1 MFYCWSGCKFSPFR
15 LLSEQRTCYDGGFP
29 RSIHISN
36 MLDYFFKR
44 SASPPAL
51 SAATGRETIVE
62 LSPVRDKELALQQ
75 AKALSGEESTAVE
88 FIAQCPFADARLI
101 AAENVHSRAMLERV
115 LSLVRNTDRRVT
127 KLMQARLDALALERY
142 CEQQARQCIDRALKL
157 ADEPVLLPNQVVDLD
172 HAWQLIG
179 AQPESATQSAF
190 DGARAV
196 LGARL
201 EAQAQLQRSVIDS
214 LARLREL
221 STQAAG
227 LAPSDVA
234 SALDNIEQE
243 MAQHLS
249 CREAISLPKNLLSE
263 FSVQHRQLKAA
274 LSSLTE
280 RRQAINARQALLQL
294 WEDADARAGLKGD
307 TLKRAWQALPALP
320 DDIEAEALQF
330 RFNGLLQEVS
340 AACRDQAKPI
350 AEVKPGM
357 AADLAEILE
366 SMEQALQGGAVRA
379 AVEIDKQLRSPD
391 MQKARLSP
399 EQTSHLAKM
408 RSELSHLQGWAKWGG
423 NISREELLKAA
434 EELPGKALAAP
445 ELAKKVGG
453 LRERWKSL
461 DTSAGSASKA
471 LWERFDAACTLAYA
485 PAAAHFKK
493 LADERQGNLQ
503 KAEAIIAEVRQFS
516 STSHCEGDNAAAADW
531 KAIAFF
537 CDRIAQL
544 WQRLGNIDRK
554 DKKRLDGE
562 FNRIMQLLQQPLA
575 LQQQAEV
582 ARREILIAEILAL
595 NPGDRTTL
603 DAVRALQERW
613 QQLAKAL
620 PLERKVEQALWQ
632 RFRAACDALFAKRKE
647 AAASADAGRK
657 SNLAEKENLCGK
669 LESPHAECGQ
679 AIAKILRD
687 AKDAWSKIGP
697 APRAEEN
704 RIESRFQAAVNAL
717 QKRLDA
723 AKQNAADAELHT
735 LLDKMRL
742 CQALEQA
749 LADAQKTTP
758 ATLEQWQA
766 LPALPAEFERLLRER
781 FDKALNALQAEDGQ
795 YQAVLEKNRSLLLQ
809 RLLRVEILAGVES
822 PAELSR
828 ERLQMQVDVLQ
839 SKLKTGP
846 VANKQDV
853 LLDLCQIAALAD
865 QKTMGRIERLMRKL
879 KAS

>member
-1 MFYCWSGCKFSPFR
+1 
-15 LLSEQRTCYDGGFP
+15 
-29 RSIHISN
+29 

-44 SASPPAL
+44 SASPPA
-51 SAATGRETIVE
+51 SSEAAERETIAG
-62 LSPVRDKELALQQ
+62 LPPVRDKELALQQ
-75 AKALSGEESTAVE
+75 AKTLGGEESIAVE

-101 AAENVHSRAMLERV
+101 AAENVHSKAMLERV
-115 LSLVRNTDRRVT
+115 LSAVRNTDRRVT
-127 KLMQARLDALALERY
+127 KLMQARLDVLALEHY
-142 CEQQARQCIDRALKL
+142 SEQQARQCIDRALKL

-179 AQPESATQSAF
+179 AQPESATLSAF
-190 DGARAV
+190 GGARAV

-201 EAQAQLQRSVIDS
+201 EAQAKLQRSVIDS
-214 LARLREL
+214 LACLREL
-221 STQAAG
+221 SAQASA

-234 SALDNIEQE
+234 SVLDNIEQE

-263 FSVQHRQLKAA
+263 FSVQQRQLKDS
-274 LSSLTE
+274 LSSLAE
-280 RRQAINARQALLQL
+280 RRQAIDARQALLQS
-294 WEDADARAGLKGD
+294 WEDPAARAGLKED
-307 TLKRAWQALPALP
+307 ALKRAWQALPALP
-320 DDIEAEALQF
+320 DDLEAAALQL
-330 RFNGLLQEVS
+330 RFNALLQEVS
-340 AACRDQAKPI
+340 AACSDQKTPS
-350 AEVKPGM
+350 AEVNPGR
-357 AADLAEILE
+357 AANLAEMLE
-366 SMEQALQGGAVRA
+366 SMEHALQEGAVRA
-379 AVEIDKQLRSPD
+379 ALEIDKLLRSPD
-391 MQKARLSP
+391 RQRARLSR
-399 EQTSHLAKM
+399 EQTSHLAQM

-434 EELPGKALAAP
+434 GELPGKALAAP
-445 ELAKKVGG
+445 ELAKKVGS

-461 DTSAGSASKA
+461 DASAGSANKA

-493 LADERQGNLQ
+493 LADERQDNLH
-503 KAEAIIAEVRQFS
+503 KAEAIVAEVRQFS
-516 STSHCEGDNAAAADW
+516 ATSPCVGDSAAADW
-531 KAIAFF
+531 KAIAVF
-537 CDRIAQL
+537 CDRTVQL
-544 WQRLGNIDRK
+544 WHRLGSIDRK

-562 FNRIMQLLQQPLA
+562 FHQIMQLLQQPLA
-575 LQQQAEV
+575 LQQQAEA

-595 NPGDRTTL
+595 NPGDRTAL
-603 DAVRALQERW
+603 DTVRALQERW

-669 LESPHAECGQ
+669 LESMHAESGQ
-679 AIAKILRD
+679 AIAKIARD

-697 APRAEEN
+697 VPRAEEN

-723 AKQNAADAELHT
+723 DKQSAVDAELHT
-735 LLDKMRL
+735 LLSKMRL
-742 CQALEQA
+742 CQALEQG

-758 ATLEQWQA
+758 ATLDQWQG
-766 LPALPAEFERLLRER
+766 LPALPAEFERPLRER
-781 FDKALNALQAEDGQ
+781 FDKALNALQAGDAQ
-795 YQAVLEKNRSLLLQ
+795 YRAALEENRSLLSQ

-828 ERLQMQVDVLQ
+828 ERLQMQVEVLQ

-846 VANKQDV
+846 VANKQDL
-853 LLDLCQIAALAD
+853 LLDLCKMAALAD
-865 QKTMGRIERLMRKL
+865 QKTTGRIEQLIRKL
-879 KAS
+879 KKA